1 MKKSNF
7 KAITQPYDKH
17 QKPKNFTPR
26 TLNSEKEYRRLKKL
40 LTHKTDCIDRE
51 LNVSFSHPEKSF
63 GWIDLQI
70 KTETKTVIIKCSY
83 AFGPFSSFIWW
94 MEGIRWDR
102 LQSPWEIEEEGRYKK
117 LFVYPVDNIHLRLVV
132 VADDNYALKHCIY
145 KKEHIIL
152 DTVVRKEELIVQFY
166 YGFKNFVNKD
176 FKQRLWSDENLYDR
190 LKQLDRTFDCNWD
203 RWRGINPYA

>member
-1 MKKSNF
+1 MKN
-7 KAITQPYDKH
+7 QQ
-17 QKPKNFTPR
+17 QKLKKLTPR

-40 LTHKTDCIDRE
+40 LIHKTDCIDRE
-51 LNVSFSHPEKSF
+51 LHVSFSHPEKSF

-83 AFGPFSSFIWW
+83 AFEPFSSFIWW

-117 LFVYPVDNIHLRLVV
+117 LFVYPVDDIHLRLAI
-132 VADDNYALKHCIY
+132 VADNHYALKHCIY

-152 DTVVRKEELIVQFY
+152 DTVVRKEKLLAQFY
-166 YGFKNFVNKD
+166 LGFKNFVNNK
-176 FKQRLWSDENLYDR
+176 FRQELWSNDNLYDK

-203 RWRGINPYA
+203 MWKGIDPYA